1 MKQTHRNVRLVQLIV
16 DFRKQNKKKVSKWRV
31 LSAISTLMSDTND
44 GGYYGEPEP
53 N

>member
-1 MKQTHRNVRLVQLIV
+1 MSDWCNLSSTFENKTKQ
-16 DFRKQNKKKVSKWRV
+16 KKVLKWRV